1 MTTGAVRHRSPRAA
15 RHLARLRRHWPWLAV
30 VGTVAIGLL
39 VMYLDHWRRGLFTIG
54 VASLLGAVFRA
65 VLPARRVALL
75 VVRSRAFDVA
85 TLVTLGLVIMVL
97 SAVIPTLPR

>member
-1 MTTGAVRHRSPRAA
+1 MAVGTEKRRPPRAA
-15 RHLARLRRHWPWLAV
+15 RQLARLRRHWPWLAV
-30 VGTVAIGLL
+30 VAVVAFGLL
-39 VMYLDHWRRGLFTIG
+39 AMYVGYWRKGLFSIG

-85 TLVTLGLVIMVL
+85 MLVTLGLVIVVS